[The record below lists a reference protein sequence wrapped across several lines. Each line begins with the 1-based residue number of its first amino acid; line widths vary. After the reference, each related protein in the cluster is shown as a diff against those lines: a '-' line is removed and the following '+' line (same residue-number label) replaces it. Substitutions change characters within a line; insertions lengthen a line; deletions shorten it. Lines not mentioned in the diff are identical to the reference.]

1 MVIILIYY
9 LLLVYQLATL
19 TNLIEELDNASK
31 SIDIV
36 SNTIS
41 DTELIIFTVRRR
53 DWGIWLSDSLSL
65 CLVLPLLSCP
75 YLAVPVL
82 VSFLLV
88 N

>member
-1 MVIILIYY
+1 MVSILMYD

-41 DTELIIFTVRRR
+41 DTELAIFTVRRR
-53 DWGIWLSDSLSL
+53 DWGIWW
-65 CLVLPLLSCP
+65 
-75 YLAVPVL
+75 
-82 VSFLLV
+82 
-88 N
+88 

>member
-1 MVIILIYY
+1 MLLYKYMVSILIYY

-41 DTELIIFTVRRR
+41 DTELTTFTVRRK
-53 DWGIWLSDSLSL
+53 D
-65 CLVLPLLSCP
+65 
-75 YLAVPVL
+75 
-82 VSFLLV
+82 
-88 N
+88 

>member
-1 MVIILIYY
+1 MVSILIYY

-41 DTELIIFTVRRR
+41 DTELII
-53 DWGIWLSDSLSL
+53 LSYHSEAGEGTGESGGE
-65 CLVLPLLSCP
+65 
-75 YLAVPVL
+75 
-82 VSFLLV
+82 
-88 N
+88 

>member
-1 MVIILIYY
+1 MVSILIYY

-41 DTELIIFTVRRR
+41 DTELILFNVRRR
-53 DWGIWLSDSLSL
+53 DWGICLRAVVSDRNLTTAPA
-65 CLVLPLLSCP
+65 CR
-75 YLAVPVL
+75 
-82 VSFLLV
+82 
-88 N
+88 NI